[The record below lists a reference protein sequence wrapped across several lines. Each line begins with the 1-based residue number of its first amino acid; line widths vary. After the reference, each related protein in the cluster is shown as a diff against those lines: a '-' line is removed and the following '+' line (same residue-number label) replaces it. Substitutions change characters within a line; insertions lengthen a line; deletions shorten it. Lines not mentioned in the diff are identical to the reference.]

1 MSQKSKSIKKTTS
14 KENDNFVRIEIR
26 SKKNI
31 ISLTK
36 DKQNTHIIIS
46 VSPNCKNTDIHKKK
60 FYFTDFISIDELFF
74 SNFKRKINLIF
85 KYLGRLFMSNFYS
98 INYNIKKDDNLTLTL
113 FCLNE
118 NKSRPIG
125 IILPKLKPKKKK
137 ICDNFNII
145 IENNINVDSYN
156 NEKELPINICPA
168 PISILTKKPN
178 PNDSYNVFY
187 YKTKTKSIE
196 YFIYVYLNEYKEK
209 NYKEVA
215 FKLIEKENDKDCI
228 EYNAYLNLVDFLK
241 LSESYFSLFNYS
253 IEDIFDDLLIIFAN
267 RNYKIDRHN
276 KIRLWIS
283 IFNIRKKMTDPYY
296 QVSIY
301 FQQQE
306 REKKREENEINNKI
320 NSYFN
325 EIVKYVGNHKDKRI
339 EKLIENPN
347 KDIYL
352 KEININ
358 NDKNIIKNH
367 NNIDI
372 VDNNIIINKNDLLSN
387 YDVDEDLANDND
399 NIENRNLLSNSND
412 DNSSKDSNNK
422 SNNIIDESK
431 NNILIIIENNNFY
444 NQEQKNESL
453 CMVNNNTSLN
463 EDNKENEK
471 IINNQDNNINYN
483 NNEKEN
489 LDEKN
494 FFIKDKNNK
503 NESLLRHKRNPD
515 DNFFNLIFNRNV
527 YNSYL
532 LYFSMNGTF
541 HTRKRIA
548 KNRTLLND
556 NQLQLIID
564 KLEKNNQEFRHV
576 NLQIHLKIIYEIN
589 INTIGDDNS
598 QNIINEFY
606 EKSNN
611 INNLIFLIKTKKNKL
626 FGGFTEIG
634 FKLKLDTLQVNS
646 DKENKNIFNY
656 YDPNSFVFSIDR
668 MKIFDIGEENVDC
681 IFCNSASLP
690 EFKNQ
695 IYFDKN
701 NLIFGY
707 TGNKKKG
714 YLVDEDYELN
724 NGEKKFEISHI
735 QLINIY
741 ED

>member
-1 MSQKSKSIKKTTS
+1 M
-14 KENDNFVRIEIR
+14 
-26 SKKNI
+26 
-31 ISLTK
+31 
-36 DKQNTHIIIS
+36 
-46 VSPNCKNTDIHKKK
+46 
-60 FYFTDFISIDELFF
+60 
-74 SNFKRKINLIF
+74 
-85 KYLGRLFMSNFYS
+85 
-98 INYNIKKDDNLTLTL
+98 
-113 FCLNE
+113 
-118 NKSRPIG
+118 
-125 IILPKLKPKKKK
+125 
-137 ICDNFNII
+137 
-145 IENNINVDSYN
+145 
-156 NEKELPINICPA
+156 
-168 PISILTKKPN
+168 
-178 PNDSYNVFY
+178 
-187 YKTKTKSIE
+187 
-196 YFIYVYLNEYKEK
+196 
-209 NYKEVA
+209 
-215 FKLIEKENDKDCI
+215 
-228 EYNAYLNLVDFLK
+228 VDFLK

-399 NIENRNLLSNSND
+399 NIENRNLLSHSND

-422 SNNIIDESK
+422 TNNIIDESK

-444 NQEQKNESL
+444 NQDQKNESL

-681 IFCNSASLP
+681 ILCNSASLP